1 MVLLDEYQFGTS
13 PVLDTEFASGLTIHP
28 LLVDGRVR
36 VAGAAIPALDAIA
49 PDHGPVAAATNVI
62 LTGSNFAPEM
72 VVTWNGM
79 TLPKSV
85 TSPTQASVLIPAGL
99 SAGTHPIRLA
109 LDGQT
114 VDGPTFSVEALTIA
128 AVSPAASP
136 YCSSSQIVITGT
148 GMVASVLV
156 KFKLGADEWVGT
168 DVQVFDF
175 GRSATLTSPTTL
187 TPYADV
193 DVELSQPLAA
203 TIETATLSGA
213 FDVSADFVRGDV
225 NSDGVVNTPD
235 ERLASA
241 LPRGRSSRGARRP
254 T

>member
-1 MVLLDEYQFGTS
+1 MNPAASPERFVLVLLDEYQFGTS

-213 FDVSADFVRGDV
+213 FDFVSADFVRGDV
-225 NSDGVVNTPD
+225 N
-235 ERLASA
+235 
-241 LPRGRSSRGARRP
+241 
-254 T
+254 